1 VARIRFEIAKGESTF
16 LDPRNGFQ
24 ETTHHFEV
32 RLDPLTGR
40 SGHFSHFG
48 VIKPQK
54 LPLSDYEKSE
64 VKGFCPFCPDV
75 RDKTTPKFVAGVL
88 PEGRMIRGEATLVP
102 NLFPYDVHSGVI
114 IMANDHVVPLER
126 LTAKRVSDTYS
137 VGVGFLRKIWSLDP
151 SLPYHLIT
159 WNYMPPSGGG
169 LVHPHQQCSAT
180 QYPGNQ
186 YMDELSSS
194 KRFHEAYGANY
205 WQEYVAE
212 EKERALRYIGSIGS
226 SHWLSSFVS
235 LGVLGELVCVYPELF
250 TVDDFGAEQ
259 VAELSDGLQRVFAY
273 YRDNGIYSF
282 NASLFFGPAGQN
294 SFSCH
299 FRIAPRTFLNMRD
312 FAADMSFHQTLLAEP
327 VSVVMPEQLCADVK
341 HYFMT

>member
-1 VARIRFEIAKGESTF
+1 
-16 LDPRNGFQ
+16 
-24 ETTHHFEV
+24 
-32 RLDPLTGR
+32 
-40 SGHFSHFG
+40 
-48 VIKPQK
+48 
-54 LPLSDYEKSE
+54 
-64 VKGFCPFCPDV
+64 V

-194 KRFHEAYGANY
+194 IRFHDAHGVNY

-212 EKERALRYIGSIGS
+212 EKQRDLRYIGSIGS

-235 LGVLGELVCVYPELF
+235 LGVLGEIVCVYPELF

-273 YRDNGIYSF
+273 YRENAIYSF
-282 NASLFFGPAGQN
+282 NASLFFGPAGRN

-299 FRIAPRTFLNMRD
+299 FRIAARTFLNMRD
-312 FAADMSFHQTLLAEP
+312 FAADMSFHQMLLAEP

-341 HYFMT
+341 DYFMT